1 MNSSMIRMK
10 VDLILVVGLQEVR
23 TLIRD
28 QW

>member
-1 MNSSMIRMK
+1 MIRMK